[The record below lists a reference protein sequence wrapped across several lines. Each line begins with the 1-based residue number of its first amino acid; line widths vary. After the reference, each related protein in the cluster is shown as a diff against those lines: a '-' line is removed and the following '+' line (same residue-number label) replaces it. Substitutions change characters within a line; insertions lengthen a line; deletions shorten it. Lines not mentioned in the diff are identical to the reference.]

1 MVRFSLVYGNI
12 IEDSGSSCSDV
23 ITVNKVGVAAMHSKY
38 RVPRPLFV
46 AERNALIRVSCCS
59 NFAV

>member
-12 IEDSGSSCSDV
+12 TEDSGSSCSDV
-23 ITVNKVGVAAMHSKY
+23 ITVNKVGVAAIHSKY

-46 AERNALIRVSCCS
+46 AERSALTC
-59 NFAV
+59 